1 MGARVMG
8 LVDRLPL
15 LLLVLLAVTLG
26 LAPFFPEPHVVEKL
40 RMLISG
46 TLVRGVDWFDL
57 AMHGTPWV
65 LLFLKL
71 WRETVRERRPG
82 A

>member
-1 MGARVMG
+1 MAGI
-8 LVDRLPL
+8 VDRVPIL
-15 LLLVLLAVTLG
+15 LTVILAVTLG

-40 RMLISG
+40 RMLVSG
-46 TLVRGVDWFDL
+46 QLVRGVDWFDL
-57 AMHGTPWV
+57 ALHGSTWV
-65 LLFLKL
+65 LLFLTL